1 MRNWSLPT
9 ACAKQTPIPHAD
21 MRSLRGYCLSC
32 RVASFHWLATHLPS
46 VDDEM
51 VQGIAPWTMSHA
63 VPPATRAADLETGPV
78 ARYLRSPSRAIVVR
92 YRSTSLL
99 AKIRQQPAPLS
110 HELEKTSPGVK
121 VVLVGAQVIGK
132 SVDPLGEESNLNF
145 GRTGIIRMRAKL
157 SDDRLFLL
165 GLQRHI
171 CGSLSGK
178 TRLQTQKNRALLST
192 QPAAV

>member
-1 MRNWSLPT
+1 MLGE
-9 ACAKQTPIPHAD
+9 APIPHAD
-21 MRSLRGYCLSC
+21 MHSLRGYCLSAALPPSIG
-32 RVASFHWLATHLPS
+32 RENLPS

-51 VQGIAPWTMSHA
+51 VQGAMPWTISSS
-63 VPPATRAADLETGPV
+63 TRHVMRFETGPV
-78 ARYLRSPSRAIVVR
+78 ARYRSPSRAIVVR

-99 AKIRQQPAPLS
+99 AKYARSRRRCPTSL
-110 HELEKTSPGVK
+110 TSPRVK
-121 VVLVGAQVIGK
+121 VVFVGAQVIGK

-145 GRTGIIRMRAKL
+145 GRTSVLRMRAKL

-165 GLQRHI
+165 GLKRHF

-192 QPAAV
+192 QPGQYSIRIENRSFWELSD